1 MVDRNKLFLQ
11 MNLAKEDGE
20 LLYRNGQSDL
30 NEVEESSVSVL
41 QIKSAFTRLTDPFSA
56 LSHR

>member
-1 MVDRNKLFLQ
+1 MVDRNKFFLQ

-41 QIKSAFTRLTDPFSA
+41 QIKNAFTRLTDPF
-56 LSHR
+56 